1 MADKQLVITGG
12 KQGPIYLAKALNLG
26 GYQPTANNTNVFE
39 VSCRLA
45 ALAQLS
51 VRHAPAEIGRMDFCQ
66 PYGKLPL
73 TLISTPCKYS
83 AIHTCIQQQ
92 HLSASGALPVP
103 SLTMSHQVGIAL
115 TGAGDSTI
123 QLVSERRAQDHDE
136 PKPCL

>member
-51 VRHAPAEIGRMDFCQ
+51 VRHARRDWQNGLLPAVWQ
-66 PYGKLPL
+66 
-73 TLISTPCKYS
+73 
-83 AIHTCIQQQ
+83 
-92 HLSASGALPVP
+92 
-103 SLTMSHQVGIAL
+103 IA
-115 TGAGDSTI
+115 TYPDKHSM
-123 QLVSERRAQDHDE
+123 
-136 PKPCL
+136 